1 MLLAASSDVS
11 RRENRRL
18 HIFWTLLPLL
28 GATWAGNAYA
38 QQPLQ
43 EPPVF
48 ASQNGSLSVLMVAA
62 RRPGVQLGP
71 VTTDLWTYEACYL
84 PSPGANACPAGTG
97 QAGLSGVRLAL
108 QPGDKLSVRLVNAL
122 PTVADADHVAD
133 NPYLINNPTNLH
145 THGLIVEPHRAVGP
159 ADTYG
164 DYVFVETIN
173 PANKAVPPG
182 VASVTPVHPGLDVA
196 EGAAQ
201 YQYQIDATHP
211 AGLFWFHPHMHGIA
225 LNQVTAGM
233 AGIITVGSPSD
244 GCADDACAA
253 AVQQSGIRHLVLKD
267 TQVQKGGALITQ
279 PDPGF
284 CGGAPANPRQGLCA
298 GQGPFA
304 GGSWVHTVNGQVY
317 PQITVGGAGEV
328 WRILNAAG
336 SRSYQLSVVDAQTG
350 QPLPLQLIA
359 IDGVSISVKPWAT
372 LLQMVGLLAGK
383 AVPQPCPGV
392 SLFGLSQAI
401 CTDAV
406 RMMPSSRVEVR
417 VLRRDYGAQPRNA
430 VFRTAQYD
438 TGDGDLGDH
447 WPAVDLAPV
456 TLEPRQASVPDQLAL
471 LGNAQA
477 ALSAA
482 GQLLASPLL
491 QVPGTATAVPALSG
505 GPEVTAPSGGPIAQ
519 PNLTQAMTGAITP
532 ETLVGRAPDP
542 NCRPLAV
549 GHRRR
554 ILFGYP
560 SDTTFGLGYVEVDQ
574 GGQEIEATRVP
585 IHEFDPVNPVICVPL
600 PNGNSVQETWELVNL
615 TPEDHN
621 FHIHQT
627 RFYLLAGGAAA
638 GAAIPGTL
646 NDAVV
651 LHDNIPLPRPAPPAN
666 AAQCDG
672 TLDAVQKGKCRPTT
686 TVVSIP
692 FRELGDFVFHCHI
705 LEHEDG
711 GMMARIRVALA
722 PAS

>member
-1 MLLAASSDVS
+1 MLLTAG
-11 RRENRRL
+11 RRNFCAIIGIDRFFSTML
-18 HIFWTLLPLL
+18 TFL
-28 GATWAGNAYA
+28 GAIWAGSASA

-48 ASQNGSLSVLMVAA
+48 TSQNGSLSVLMVAA
-62 RRPGVQLGP
+62 KLPGVQLGP
-71 VTTDLWTYEACYL
+71 VTTDLWTYEACYI

-108 QPGDKLSVRLVNAL
+108 QPGDKLSIRLVNKL

-159 ADTYG
+159 TDTYG
-164 DYVFVETIN
+164 DYVFVETTN
-173 PANKAVPPG
+173 LANKAVPPG

-196 EGAAQ
+196 EGAVQ

-225 LNQVTAGM
+225 LNQVTAGL
-233 AGIITVGSPSD
+233 AGIITIGSPSD

-267 TQVQKGGALITQ
+267 TQVQNGGVLLTQ
-279 PDPGF
+279 QDPGF
-284 CGGAPANPRQGLCA
+284 CDGAPAGPRRGLCA

-304 GGSWVHTVNGQVY
+304 GGSWMHTVNGQAY
-317 PQITVGGAGEV
+317 PQVVVGGAGEV
-328 WRILNAAG
+328 WRILNASG
-336 SRSYQLSVVDAQTG
+336 SRSYQLSVADAQNG
-350 QPLPLQLIA
+350 QPLPLQLVA
-359 IDGVSISVKPWAT
+359 IDGISISVKPGAT
-372 LLQMVGLLAGK
+372 LLQMLGLLAGK

-392 SLFGLSQAI
+392 GFSSVSEAI

-417 VLRRDYGAQPRNA
+417 VLRRDNGAQPRTA

-447 WPAVDLAPV
+447 WPAIDLASV
-456 TLEPRQASVPDQLAL
+456 ILEPRTASVPDQLAL

-477 ALSAA
+477 ALSSA
-482 GQLLASPLL
+482 GQLLASALL
-491 QVPGTATAVPALSG
+491 QVPGTSTVLQALSAVPQ
-505 GPEVTAPSGGPIAQ
+505 VTAPLGGLLAQ
-519 PNLTQAMTGAITP
+519 PNLTQAATAAITP
-532 ETLVGRAPDP
+532 ETLVGRVPDP
-542 NCRPLAV
+542 NCRPLAA

-554 ILFGYP
+554 ILFGFP
-560 SDTTFGLGYVEVDQ
+560 SDTAFGLGYVEVDQ
-574 GGQEIEATRVP
+574 NGREVEVTRVP
-585 IHEFDPVNPVICVPL
+585 IQEFDPVKPVVCVPL

-627 RFYLLAGGAAA
+627 RFYLLAGGAA
-638 GAAIPGTL
+638 GGTAIPGTI

-651 LHDNIPLPRPAPPAN
+651 LHDNIPLPRPTPPAN

-672 TLDAVQKGKCRPTT
+672 TLDAVQTGKCKPTT

-722 PAS
+722 PPS